1 MRNSKKKNY
10 CLIAA
15 LASLVAFSTM
25 AASVMSGCGENSDE
39 QKTTEIVH
47 ETRIDTQ
54 VETRIETYTE
64 VVTDAQGNTEY
75 VEETKAVPVNSDK
88 ANNNGN
94 SSDKSESSAN
104 NNKGSNNGNNNSNKN
119 NNSANSSSNKGSN
132 NQTSSKT
139 ERSESSNTNSSSSKT
154 DSGKTNN
161 NSSSSKSDSSKS
173 DSSKSDSSKSDSSKT
188 ESKILTVGG
197 KKYNIG
203 DTVVCTYE
211 LTTPAVLE
219 NYQAT
224 ISYDS
229 SKLSCLTA
237 KMSEPAKNGA
247 MLNKNL
253 NGEIKT
259 CGSNIGDGYDYTNG
273 GKFMTVTYVVKA
285 GGSTSPKFNWEIAC
299 RASDSKNLI
308 SDSGKPASGFKL
320 TTAYTKG

>member
-39 QKTTEIVH
+39 QKTTKIVH
-47 ETRIDTQ
+47 ETKIDTQ
-54 VETRIETYTE
+54 IETKIETYTE
-64 VVTDAQGNTEY
+64 VVTDAQGHTEY
-75 VEETKAVPVNSDK
+75 VEETKNVPVNNDK
-88 ANNNGN
+88 TVSNGNSSEKSESSVNNNNGN
-94 SSDKSESSAN
+94 SNEKN
-104 NNKGSNNGNNNSNKN
+104 NGGNNNINSV
-119 NNSANSSSNKGSN
+119 NNSHNKGSN
-132 NQTSSKT
+132 NQAASKT
-139 ERSESSNTNSSSSKT
+139 EKSEGSKTNNSSSKT
-154 DSGKTNN
+154 DGNKTNN
-161 NSSSSKSDSSKS
+161 NGSSSSKSDSSKS
-173 DSSKSDSSKSDSSKT
+173 DSSKPESKT
-188 ESKILTVGG
+188 LTVHG

-203 DTVVCTYE
+203 DTVVCTYK

-229 SKLSCLTA
+229 SKLSCLSA

-253 NGEIKT
+253 NGEIKI
-259 CGSNIGDGYDYTNG
+259 CGSNISDGYDYTKG

-285 GGSTSPKFNWEIAC
+285 GGSSTPKFKWEIAS

-308 SDSGKPASGFKL
+308 SSDGKPASGFKL
-320 TTAYTKG
+320 VGSYTKG

>member
-88 ANNNGN
+88 ADSNGN

-104 NNKGSNNGNNNSNKN
+104 NNKGSNNGNNNSN
-119 NNSANSSSNKGSN
+119 NNSNSTNSSSNKGSN

-139 ERSESSNTNSSSSKT
+139 ERSESSNTNNNSSKT

-161 NSSSSKSDSSKS
+161 NSSSSK
-173 DSSKSDSSKSDSSKT
+173 T
-188 ESKILTVGG
+188 ESKTLTIGG
-197 KKYNIG
+197 KKYNVG

-229 SKLSCLTA
+229 SKLSCLSA

-259 CGSNIGDGYDYTNG
+259 CGSNISDGYDYTKG

-285 GGSTSPKFNWEIAC
+285 GGSTSPKLNWEIAC

-320 TTAYTKG
+320 KTAYTKG

>member
-88 ANNNGN
+88 ADSNGN

-104 NNKGSNNGNNNSNKN
+104 NNKGSNNGNNNSN
-119 NNSANSSSNKGSN
+119 NNSNSTNSSSNKGSN

-139 ERSESSNTNSSSSKT
+139 ERSESSNTNNNSSKT

-161 NSSSSKSDSSKS
+161 NSSSSK
-173 DSSKSDSSKSDSSKT
+173 T
-188 ESKILTVGG
+188 ESKTLTIGG
-197 KKYNIG
+197 KKYNVG

-224 ISYDS
+224 IRYDS
-229 SKLSCLTA
+229 SKLSCLSA

-259 CGSNIGDGYDYTNG
+259 CGSNISDGYDYTKG

-285 GGSTSPKFNWEIAC
+285 SGSTSPKFNWEIAC

-320 TTAYTKG
+320 KTAYTKG

>member
-88 ANNNGN
+88 ADSNGN

-104 NNKGSNNGNNNSNKN
+104 NNKGSNNGNNNSNN
-119 NNSANSSSNKGSN
+119 NSNSANSSSNKGSN

-139 ERSESSNTNSSSSKT
+139 ERSESSNTNNNSSKT

-173 DSSKSDSSKSDSSKT
+173 DSSKT
-188 ESKILTVGG
+188 ESKTLTIGG
-197 KKYNIG
+197 KKYNVG

-224 ISYDS
+224 IRYDS
-229 SKLSCLTA
+229 SKLSCLSA

-259 CGSNIGDGYDYTNG
+259 CGSNIGDGYDYTTG

-320 TTAYTKG
+320 KTAYTKG

>member
-88 ANNNGN
+88 ADSNGN

-104 NNKGSNNGNNNSNKN
+104 NNKGSNNGNNNSN
-119 NNSANSSSNKGSN
+119 NNSNSTNSSSNKGSN

-139 ERSESSNTNSSSSKT
+139 ERSESSNTNNNSSKT

-161 NSSSSKSDSSKS
+161 NSSSSK
-173 DSSKSDSSKSDSSKT
+173 T
-188 ESKILTVGG
+188 ESKTLTIGG
-197 KKYNIG
+197 KKYNVG

-224 ISYDS
+224 IRYDS
-229 SKLSCLTA
+229 SKLSCLSA

-259 CGSNIGDGYDYTNG
+259 CGSNISDGYDYTKG

-320 TTAYTKG
+320 KTAYTKG

>member
-75 VEETKAVPVNSDK
+75 VEETKAVPVNSDN
-88 ANNNGN
+88 ADSNGN

-104 NNKGSNNGNNNSNKN
+104 NNKGSNNGNNNSNN
-119 NNSANSSSNKGSN
+119 NSNSANSSSNKGSN

-139 ERSESSNTNSSSSKT
+139 ERSESSNTNNNSSKT

-173 DSSKSDSSKSDSSKT
+173 DSSKT
-188 ESKILTVGG
+188 ESKTLTIGG
-197 KKYNIG
+197 KKYNVG
-203 DTVVCTYE
+203 DTVVCTYK

-229 SKLSCLTA
+229 SKLSCLSA

-259 CGSNIGDGYDYTNG
+259 CGSNIGDGYDYTTG